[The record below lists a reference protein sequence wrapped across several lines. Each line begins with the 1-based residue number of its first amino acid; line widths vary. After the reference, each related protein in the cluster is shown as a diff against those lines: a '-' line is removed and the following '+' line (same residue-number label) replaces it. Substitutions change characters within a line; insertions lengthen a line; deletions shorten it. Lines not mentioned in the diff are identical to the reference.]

1 MISIKGR
8 SVFGSIARGKLTFY
22 HRDEFII
29 NKIKVSDPELEY
41 KKYVKAKNAA
51 LVELGELYD
60 RARLSVG
67 EGDAQIFV
75 IHQMLITDE
84 QYDSSIR
91 TKILDEHFNADY
103 AVASTSRSFAEMLAQ
118 MDSEYM
124 QSRAADVKDVSNR
137 LLRHI
142 LNCADKLPILR
153 ENAII
158 CTGDLMPSETLLMD
172 KTKIKGFCTRSG
184 SVNSHT
190 AILAKNLGIPA
201 IVNVGAELSDEYE
214 GKEAVLD
221 GYSGTLYIEPDEHT
235 LRQLEYKEAVE
246 GRKKELLTRLK
257 GRKNITRDGHEI
269 KIYANILNSEE
280 LESAVKNDAGG
291 IGLFRTEFMCFDR
304 SAFPDEDFQFYT
316 YRKALEAMEG
326 KEVIIG
332 TYDIGADKIPDC
344 ADMSAERNPSMGCRG
359 IRFCLER
366 ESIFKTQLRALYRAS
381 VYGQLSILLPMVID
395 VSEILRVKELIVQ
408 VKAELIKE
416 GRKFADNVKLGAMIE
431 TPAAVMTSDIIAKE
445 VDFFN
450 IGTNDLEQ
458 FAFGLDRQN
467 PCYDRVS
474 PKNHRALLRMIK
486 MVCDNAHANGI
497 KAGIC
502 GEIAGDPTLT
512 EIFLELDVDM
522 LSVVPSRILPLRK
535 AVRSISLKDPK
546 KAENDLKLF
555 L

>member
-1 MISIKGR
+1 MVSIKGR

-142 LNCADKLPILR
+142 LNCADKLTILK

-201 IVNVGAELSDEYE
+201 IVNVGTELSDEYE

-304 SAFPDEDFQFYT
+304 PAFPDEDFQFYT

-408 VKAELIKE
+408 VI
-416 GRKFADNVKLGAMIE
+416 
-431 TPAAVMTSDIIAKE
+431 AAPS
-445 VDFFN
+445 
-450 IGTNDLEQ
+450 L
-458 FAFGLDRQN
+458 
-467 PCYDRVS
+467 
-474 PKNHRALLRMIK
+474 
-486 MVCDNAHANGI
+486 
-497 KAGIC
+497 
-502 GEIAGDPTLT
+502 
-512 EIFLELDVDM
+512 
-522 LSVVPSRILPLRK
+522 VPR
-535 AVRSISLKDPK
+535 
-546 KAENDLKLF
+546 E
-555 L
+555 